1 MIDKTRLLAGVA
13 LGCVLST
20 SALAE
25 EYRGFYFSA
34 WGGGGSVDTPSR
46 AAVDRFF
53 DDVWVQGVLDDIADR
68 FNNNPDNAG
77 TTVSLASGSRFPST
91 LDDTTGVWGALV
103 GYRFNKWVG
112 AEVGYVHLGEVKYD
126 FDGDITQTLTPG
138 LSETFD
144 YTMGYRFASAGPTA
158 AVVGFLPA
166 GQYFE
171 FNAKAGIFLAD
182 TRETVR
188 LYDVEFDDNFYH
200 TRDDS
205 SQTEL
210 FAGIGATWNATE
222 DLAIRVEYQKFFDV
236 GDDDKQA
243 LETDVDVISVGVL
256 FK

>member
-1 MIDKTRLLAGVA
+1 MIDKTRLLAGLA

-20 SALAE
+20 PALAE
-25 EYRGFYFSA
+25 EYRGFYFSV

-46 AAVDRFF
+46 AVFDDFF
-53 DDVWVQGVLDDIADR
+53 DDAWVQGILDDLATN

-77 TTVSLASGSRFPST
+77 TTLSLASGFRDDSS
-91 LDDTTGVWGALV
+91 LDDSTGVWGALV

-112 AEVGYVHLGEVKYD
+112 TEVGYVKLGEAKYD

-138 LSETFD
+138 GSEVFP

-166 GQYFE
+166 GQHFE

-188 LYDVEFDDNFYH
+188 LYDVEFDGNFYH

-205 SQTEL
+205 SQTEI

-222 DLAIRVEYQKFFDV
+222 NLAIRVEYQKFFDV
-236 GDDDKQA
+236 GDDSKQA
-243 LETDVDVISVGVL
+243 LETDVDVINVGVL